1 MWVVAYFDPERFF
14 FKICIINIMQLFS
27 ADATICFKRNVYN
40 PFVIFCWV
48 LIGKNNAS
56 ILKKNNLYLFEFFA
70 VRITKNYFEI

>member
-1 MWVVAYFDPERFF
+1 
-14 FKICIINIMQLFS
+14 MQLFS

-56 ILKKNNLYLFEFFA
+56 ILKK
-70 VRITKNYFEI
+70 ITCIFSSFLQSELLKIILKYNYFYSFYFRYLSSFATVEH